1 MTETEPLTPA
11 DWYTRGERD
20 MKSARALL
28 AGGNELISTA
38 GIFLYQGV
46 RKYLKGYVLERT
58 GALRQ
63 TEELFEL
70 LAEAML
76 HDSNLRDFATA
87 CVLLTDFYF
96 EHRAAVLGSAEA
108 LRSELDPLLIEANR
122 LIAHLQG
129 ETGFVL
135 PPTKS

>member
-108 LRSELDPLLIEANR
+108 LRSELDPLLIEANK

-129 ETGFVL
+129 ETGFVP